1 MPQSAIIHY
10 DMTSESTPSA
20 VTHKPAAARFEIVL
34 GSATAHLDYQL
45 TGGLMTI
52 HHTFVPSELRGQQI
66 AAHLAQAAFDYA
78 RAEGLRVIPAC
89 SYIAAYA
96 KRVPHAGALI
106 SRSAGD

>member
-1 MPQSAIIHY
+1 
-10 DMTSESTPSA
+10 MTAESHKPT
-20 VTHKPAAARFEIVL
+20 VTHLRAAARFEIVL

-45 TGGLMTI
+45 ANGHMTI

-78 RAEGLRVIPAC
+78 RAEGLQVIPAC

-96 KRVPHAGALI
+96 KRTPQAGALI
-106 SRSAGD
+106 AADRSD